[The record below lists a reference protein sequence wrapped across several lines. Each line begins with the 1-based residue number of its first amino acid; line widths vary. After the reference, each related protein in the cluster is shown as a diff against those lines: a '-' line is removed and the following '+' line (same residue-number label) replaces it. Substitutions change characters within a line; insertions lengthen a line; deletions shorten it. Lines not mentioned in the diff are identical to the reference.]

1 MKDSFFGDMSLEQ
14 FNSVTQP
21 RVRGTLNL
29 AEVLHDTPLDFFMI
43 WSSLT
48 TLVGSASQGSYMASN
63 SFLDAFAQCSQHLR
77 SPVVSLALGQI
88 LDVGIVSETPEYQ
101 TNLFQMGLHGN
112 NEAEFL
118 GFCETAL
125 LKAAEDNGYLLAGVD
140 PTNLLQK
147 DAAYPVEDMTW
158 ARDAR
163 FSGILQAVQQ
173 LRLDKGPSGETS
185 VAGEGDDD
193 HDSEPLV
200 SRIHKRVARLLYV
213 PADDVQVSRSINA
226 YGIDSMVAAQLR
238 NWLFA
243 KFNANVSLLSL
254 LSPAMTIERLA
265 TEITSTTAA

>member
-1 MKDSFFGDMSLEQ
+1 
-14 FNSVTQP
+14 
-21 RVRGTLNL
+21 
-29 AEVLHDTPLDFFMI
+29 
-43 WSSLT
+43 
-48 TLVGSASQGSYMASN
+48 MASN
-63 SFLDAFAQCSQHLR
+63 SFLDAFAQCSQRLR

-163 FSGILQAVQQ
+163 FSGVLQAVQQ

>member
-1 MKDSFFGDMSLEQ
+1 
-14 FNSVTQP
+14 
-21 RVRGTLNL
+21 
-29 AEVLHDTPLDFFMI
+29 
-43 WSSLT
+43 
-48 TLVGSASQGSYMASN
+48 MASN

>member
-1 MKDSFFGDMSLEQ
+1 M
-14 FNSVTQP
+14 
-21 RVRGTLNL
+21 
-29 AEVLHDTPLDFFMI
+29 
-43 WSSLT
+43 T

>member
-1 MKDSFFGDMSLEQ
+1 
-14 FNSVTQP
+14 
-21 RVRGTLNL
+21 
-29 AEVLHDTPLDFFMI
+29 
-43 WSSLT
+43 
-48 TLVGSASQGSYMASN
+48 MASN

-163 FSGILQAVQQ
+163 FSGVLQAVQQ

-265 TEITSTTAA
+265 MEITSTTAA

>member
-1 MKDSFFGDMSLEQ
+1 
-14 FNSVTQP
+14 
-21 RVRGTLNL
+21 
-29 AEVLHDTPLDFFMI
+29 
-43 WSSLT
+43 
-48 TLVGSASQGSYMASN
+48 MASN

-163 FSGILQAVQQ
+163 FSGVLQAVQQ

>member
-1 MKDSFFGDMSLEQ
+1 
-14 FNSVTQP
+14 
-21 RVRGTLNL
+21 
-29 AEVLHDTPLDFFMI
+29 
-43 WSSLT
+43 
-48 TLVGSASQGSYMASN
+48 MASN
-63 SFLDAFAQCSQHLR
+63 SFLDAFAQCSQRLR